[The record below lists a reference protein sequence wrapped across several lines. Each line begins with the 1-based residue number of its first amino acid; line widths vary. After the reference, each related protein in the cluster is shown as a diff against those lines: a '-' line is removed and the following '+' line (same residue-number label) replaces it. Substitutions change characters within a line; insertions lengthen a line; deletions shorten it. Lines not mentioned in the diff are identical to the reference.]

1 MLIYTFLLLFAII
14 SGILLLQL
22 TSEVFRMANVPVIYK
37 TNKMTDITYDF
48 FTATNINLSILDST
62 FSTLQY
68 TDKASGN
75 QYCEYLNSFS
85 KIASKC
91 LVCDY
96 ALLKRCREKKQPV
109 SHICHAGLLD
119 IAIPI
124 MNNQSILGYILLG
137 QLKVSDNFQNIKSKL
152 TSYNLD
158 MDKLEVLYA
167 SLPIKNQE
175 FIKSII
181 NLATILAKHLL
192 LDNILKQKNL
202 STLDMLVD
210 FINENIKSP
219 LSVEYIAQQ
228 NFVSV
233 SLVYKLFYKNFNT
246 SVKNYINKRRCELAI
261 SQLMFSEKSLND
273 VALDVGFSSSSY
285 FSKVF
290 KKLYGVSPLKYRHL
304 GESSSDSYH

>member
-1 MLIYTFLLLFAII
+1 MSI
-14 SGILLLQL
+14 
-22 TSEVFRMANVPVIYK
+22 EYK

-48 FTATNINLSILDST
+48 FSATGINLSILDSN

-68 TDKASGN
+68 TDKASAN
-75 QYCEYLNSFS
+75 EYCKYINSNFAMS
-85 KIASKC
+85 SKC
-91 LVCDY
+91 LICDY
-96 ALLKRCREKKQPV
+96 ALLKECKEKKQPV

-124 MNNQSILGYILLG
+124 IHNQSILGYILLG
-137 QLKVSDNFQNIKSKL
+137 QLKVDENFLNVKNSL
-152 TSYNLD
+152 AVNDLD
-158 MDKLEVLYA
+158 INKLEVLY
-167 SLPIKNQE
+167 STLPIKNDS

-192 LDNILKQKNL
+192 LENIVKPTNP
-202 STLDMLVD
+202 STLDTLVS
-210 FINENIKSP
+210 FINDNIHAP

-246 SVKNYINKRRCELAI
+246 TVKDYINKKRCEL
-261 SQLMFSEKSLND
+261 SLTLLMFSDKSLND
-273 VALDVGFSSSSY
+273 IAFEVGFSSLSY

-290 KKLYGVSPLKYRHL
+290 KKLYGVSPLKYRQL
-304 GESSSDSYH
+304 S